1 MASTTTT
8 ETKPTTTADQ
18 TPTMVIPEI
27 KPGMTVR
34 VHQRIMEKTAKGQ
47 DKERIQIFEG
57 MVIARRH
64 GAEVGNTMTVR
75 KIASGVG
82 VERIFPV
89 NSPMISKIEVV
100 RFAKVRR
107 AKLLY
112 LRSYKKKLKE
122 RG

>member
-1 MASTTTT
+1 
-8 ETKPTTTADQ
+8 
-18 TPTMVIPEI
+18 
-27 KPGMTVR
+27 MTVR